1 MKIEGHDVLELCLTA
16 IEQDLK
22 TLDIMKQYV
31 RIENNCLTLAGVD
44 GMPKKSIVDNND
56 YVLLK
61 DKLTAK
67 APNCI
72 IKLVSLGEM
81 RGDCTCSY
89 DVELKP
95 NTTLKEL
102 IEYVLTNLN
111 EWGYFHCERLSVEY
125 DKSGNIKGENSLLPF
140 YDRKIKIIYRKEV
153 PGSWQETRSSRFAA
167 ASAVSGRTRRHGSLP
182 VLGYISAVTVLLHAV
197 ISCVTKSKWRSTAA

>member
-1 MKIEGHDVLELCLTA
+1 MEINSKQAIEILSKAGSCSDITVLNAFDKNSVMNIKGHDVLELCLTA

-31 RIENNCLTLAGVD
+31 RLENGSLCFIGTE
-44 GMPKKSIVDNND
+44 SIKLGIDDND
-56 YVLLK
+56 SALLK

-72 IKLVSLGEM
+72 ISMVSLGEM

-89 DVELKP
+89 DIGLKP

-111 EWGYFHCERLSVEY
+111 EWGYFLVSDTTDTHKYSIRY
-125 DKSGNIKGENSLLPF
+125 DRSQIMGDNALLPL
-140 YDRKIKIIYRKEV
+140 YDRKIKKVTSDGGY
-153 PGSWQETRSSRFAA
+153 SRMDYFI
-167 ASAVSGRTRRHGSLP
+167 TLE
-182 VLGYISAVTVLLHAV
+182 
-197 ISCVTKSKWRSTAA
+197 